1 MFWDELNTRPC
12 LAFIGVNASGNLR
25 DMKEQTSMKDNET
38 KGLEK
43 AYQKHPNRLGLLI
56 ISPGVWSTARPG
68 ST

>member
-1 MFWDELNTRPC
+1 
-12 LAFIGVNASGNLR
+12 LR